1 MCPESRQ
8 DLKFVFGEHE
18 PGLSPRAVAKQSQR
32 KFVRDND
39 QLSVY
44 DPERNPT
51 GHVLTALEAYEAF
64 GLDILAEAVEYN
76 SAVILLRVGATES
89 ALRRR
94 RVELGLPV
102 RSVAYATQLSSDDV
116 KLAETDANT
125 LPIQSLE
132 RIAFALGLDE
142 RRLAYD
148 LTAGADARLA
158 VRLKTLQTDRDVG
171 NPLLSQGA
179 VLVLAQ
185 AASIVRIQSKLQPTL
200 RIDPRYRE
208 FEPCSDYGG
217 PGNPAWRIGYGL
229 AEQAR
234 QHLGL
239 GDGPVSS
246 MRSLVEEVLGVPVIQ
261 ARLPNE
267 IAGATV
273 AVTGEDGFEYR
284 GIVLNTVGQNQNVW
298 IRRATL
304 AHEIGHLLYDPD
316 NRLERIRV
324 DTYEMNGANPQ
335 GGSTDYVEQR
345 ANAFAI
351 AFLAP
356 LDAVRRTARTPITG
370 ESISEV
376 MRHFGLSLT
385 SARFHVYNAHYRQ
398 YDMPSGDD
406 IPETWP
412 GDDWKASENFT
423 ADYFP
428 IEHTPIQ
435 RRGQFAGVVAAAYE
449 YGLIS
454 EQTAAAYLDCDVKD
468 FQDGLGPIRSIYPQA
483 SPTLNG

>member
-8 DLKFVFGEHE
+8 DLRFVFGEHK
-18 PGLSPRAVAKQSQR
+18 PGLSPKAVAKQSQR

-39 QLSVY
+39 QISVY
-44 DPERNPT
+44 DPKRNPT
-51 GHVLTALEAYEAF
+51 GHILTALEAYEAF
-64 GLDILAEAVEYN
+64 GLDILDEAVEYN
-76 SAVILLRVGATES
+76 SAVILLRVGAIES

-94 RVELGLPV
+94 RVDLGLPIK
-102 RSVAYATQLSSDDV
+102 SVANAAQLSSDDV
-116 KLAETDANT
+116 KLAETDANA
-125 LPIQSLE
+125 LPIQLLE

-142 RRLAYD
+142 RHLAYD
-148 LTAGADARLA
+148 LTAGADAKLA

-171 NPLLSQGA
+171 IRLLSKGA
-179 VLVLAQ
+179 VLVLAE

-200 RIDPRYRE
+200 GIDPKYRE

-217 PGNPAWRIGYGL
+217 PHNPAWQIGYGL

-239 GDGPVSS
+239 GEQPVSS
-246 MRSLVEEVLGVPVIQ
+246 MRSLVEDVLGVPVIQ
-261 ARLPNE
+261 AKLPNG

-273 AVTGEDGFEYR
+273 AVSGEDGREYR
-284 GIVLNTVGQNQNVW
+284 GIVLNTVGQNKNVW
-298 IRRATL
+298 VRRATL
-304 AHEIGHLLYDPD
+304 AHEIGHLLYDSD
-316 NRLERIRV
+316 DRLERIRV
-324 DTYEMNGANPQ
+324 DTYEMNGVNPQ
-335 GGSTDYVEQR
+335 VGSTDYVEQR
-345 ANAFAI
+345 ANAFST

-356 LDAVRRTARTPITG
+356 LDAVRRTARTPIIG

-385 SARFHVYNAHYRQ
+385 SARFHVSNAHYRQ
-398 YDMPSGDD
+398 YDMPSDDD

-428 IEHTPIQ
+428 IEDTPIQ
-435 RRGQFAGVVAAAYE
+435 RRGQFAGVVAAGWGN
-449 YGLIS
+449 GLIS

-468 FQDGLGPIRSIYPQA
+468 FLDNLGPIRSIYPQA